1 MYRIVGIVT
10 LVSLLSACSTVP
22 EPALTRCPMPPPS
35 LLTSEGPL
43 DRDQTLR
50 APLSQRQAIEAWL
63 TDAGRYEALRER
75 HAGLSQWVMTFCLSA
90 PSGSPA
96 ALSAGAAGQP

>member
-35 LLTSEGPL
+35 LLTPAGPL
-43 DRDQTLR
+43 DPDQTLQ
-50 APLSQRQAIEAWL
+50 APLSQRQAIEAWVI
-63 TDAGRYEALRER
+63 DIGRYEALRER
-75 HAGLSQWVMTFCLSA
+75 HAGLSQWVLTHCFKGTEGRPRSQ
-90 PSGSPA
+90 PSS
-96 ALSAGAAGQP
+96 